1 MPMMLTWEELLRV
14 FAEKYMPAVYR
25 DRKKIEFLELKQND
39 LSVAE
44 YEIQFVRS
52 SKYV

>member
-1 MPMMLTWEELLRV
+1 MPVSKNVPMTLMWEDFLKE
-14 FAEKYMPAVYR
+14 FFKKYMSAIYR

-44 YEIQFVRS
+44 YEV
-52 SKYV
+52 